1 MIKIRTKVHPFPNS
15 EKFNLD
21 KIFTVKAVENGEEVA
36 EMELPMK
43 DGEPMT
49 VFIRASIPELEVST
63 DINGVLELQIDE
75 LAPLVISIQSKG
87 EVPQIVCLKE
97 LEDRATGVK
106 IIKIPSKG
114 IMKIPFKNCSNINF
128 SFEVK
133 IVGRDLEK
141 PDADG
146 VRINVLHQQAP
157 P

>member
-1 MIKIRTKVHPFPNS
+1 MP
-15 EKFNLD
+15 
-21 KIFTVKAVENGEEVA
+21 
-36 EMELPMK
+36 
-43 DGEPMT
+43 
-49 VFIRASIPELEVST
+49 
-63 DINGVLELQIDE
+63 
-75 LAPLVISIQSKG
+75 IQSKG

-146 VRINVLHQQAP
+146 VRINVLHHQP
-157 P
+157 PP